1 MPPIFKALATIVAW
15 ILFVSGCLATLMIA
29 VALIVQGDVC
39 CLLAAWAISIA
50 CLTLSVVAMYLRK
63 LLR

>member
-15 ILFVSGCLATLMIA
+15 ILFISGCLATLMIV
-29 VALIVQGDVC
+29 VALIVQGGAY
-39 CLLAAWAISIA
+39 CLLAAWAMSIA
-50 CLTLSVVAMYLRK
+50 CLTLSVVVMYFRK